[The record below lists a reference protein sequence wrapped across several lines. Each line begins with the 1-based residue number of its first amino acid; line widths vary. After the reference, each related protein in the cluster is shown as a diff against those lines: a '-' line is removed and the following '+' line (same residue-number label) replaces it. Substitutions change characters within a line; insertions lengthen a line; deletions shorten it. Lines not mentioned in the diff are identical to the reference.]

1 MFPLKKSRP
10 EMRTLLVLGMPLLLA
25 VATPVA
31 AQSGQLPPPPP
42 PAVSQ
47 SEPGYGTLK
56 ELHRALTVRQ
66 TNFNRM
72 RQDHIAR
79 CDRIPPDDTATI
91 NWCRANV
98 GRLANERSAYQTAL
112 KEYDAKQAFWQGR
125 TLYLRKDYDGALEK
139 YRLAQRLSFRAGMF
153 DGNVLDEIDL
163 VHARKAIQAGDMVTA
178 NNHLLAIEQRAS
190 ACPSWLTIQIRDV
203 FLKVR
208 AWANRRSAKL
218 RVRTPVA
225 VCGVRG

>member
-1 MFPLKKSRP
+1 
-10 EMRTLLVLGMPLLLA
+10 MRALILLGGPLLLA

-47 SEPGYGTLK
+47 SEPGYGPLK
-56 ELHRALTVRQ
+56 DLHQALTVRQ

-79 CDRIPPDDTATI
+79 CDRIPANDTATI

-112 KEYDAKQAFWQGR
+112 KEYDAKQAFYQGR
-125 TLYLRKDYDGALEK
+125 TLYLRKDYDGAIAK
-139 YRLAQRLSFRAGMF
+139 YELAQRLLPASSRFEG
-153 DGNVLDEIDL
+153 DVNDELDL
-163 VHARKAIQAGDMVTA
+163 ARARKELNAGKWKTTDEYLLRIERRA
-178 NNHLLAIEQRAS
+178 NTCPTWLRVQLEPLLVDFEVLLKRLRKVEQRRNSGAGIC
-190 ACPSWLTIQIRDV
+190 A
-203 FLKVR
+203 
-208 AWANRRSAKL
+208 
-218 RVRTPVA
+218 
-225 VCGVRG
+225 VRG